1 MLTKHL
7 CFNRYKVGAD
17 RRVSAIGIFN
27 SGEFTA
33 PATAKTA
40 AAVGNKPVF
49 YFLGGPSDIAY
60 KNVCI
65 YVREMQ

>member
-1 MLTKHL
+1 LRRPHGRRPREADGKD
-7 CFNRYKVGAD
+7 RYKVGAD
-17 RRVSAIGIFN
+17 KRISAIGIFN

-40 AAVGNKPVF
+40 AAVKGKPVF

-60 KNVCI
+60 KNV
-65 YVREMQ
+65 